1 MIDISIIIP
10 VYNSSNI
17 LPELIKRINNSL
29 SKISSFEIVLINDFS
44 SDKSWDVIKKLQ
56 KDYLNLRGINL
67 KQNYGQHNALM
78 AGLNNVKGN
87 FIIMMDDDLQ
97 HPPEKIID
105 IYNELNKGFD
115 ICYVKYVNR
124 KHVKWKI
131 FVSWLNNIISSI
143 LIQKSI
149 NVYTSSFK
157 GINLALKDKIIKYK
171 KPQVFIDWLIL
182 NETKN
187 ISTINVEHYKRH
199 SGNTN
204 YSFKKLL
211 LLWSNMVLI
220 IPMLPIR
227 FSSIFLFCAKIIVK
241 IFVYRLVK
249 EKDFKEQYEVIE
261 KI

>member
-1 MIDISIIIP
+1 M
-10 VYNSSNI
+10 
-17 LPELIKRINNSL
+17 
-29 SKISSFEIVLINDFS
+29 
-44 SDKSWDVIKKLQ
+44 
-56 KDYLNLRGINL
+56 
-67 KQNYGQHNALM
+67 
-78 AGLNNVKGN
+78 
-87 FIIMMDDDLQ
+87 
-97 HPPEKIID
+97 
-105 IYNELNKGFD
+105 
-115 ICYVKYVNR
+115 
-124 KHVKWKI
+124 
-131 FVSWLNNIISSI
+131 
-143 LIQKSI
+143 
-149 NVYTSSFK
+149 YTSSFK